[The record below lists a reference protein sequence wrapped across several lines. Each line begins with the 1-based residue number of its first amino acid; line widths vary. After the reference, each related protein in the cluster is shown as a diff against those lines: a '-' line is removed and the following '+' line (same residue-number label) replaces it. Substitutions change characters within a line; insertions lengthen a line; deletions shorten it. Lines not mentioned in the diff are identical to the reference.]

1 MQVDFFKAQKY
12 TKEEKMF
19 QWNDINLIDLGKTN
33 QINGLKRNEDKVPN
47 DDIIL
52 STLL

>member
-19 QWNDINLIDLGKTN
+19 QWNDINLIDLCKTN
-33 QINGLKRNEDKVPN
+33 QINSN
-47 DDIIL
+47 DEIIL